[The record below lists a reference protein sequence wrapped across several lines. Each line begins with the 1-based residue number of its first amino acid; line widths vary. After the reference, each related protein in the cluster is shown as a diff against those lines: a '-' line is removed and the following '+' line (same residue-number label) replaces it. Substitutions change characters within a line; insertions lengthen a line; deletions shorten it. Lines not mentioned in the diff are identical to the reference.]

1 MELGRQIRK
10 YRAEA
15 CLSQEQ
21 LADKIFVTRQTVSNW
36 ENEKN
41 YPDIKS
47 LVLMSEVFQVSLD
60 HLIKGDLKT
69 IQKEINK
76 EEYSKFQRNSRIFT
90 VLFVVLLIAPI
101 PLVMLWKWAGM
112 GLYVCLFGIGMC
124 FALRIEKY
132 KKQQDIQTYKEIIAF
147 TSGKSLTDIEK
158 AKEEAKRPYQKILLA
173 AGSALLVVLIALLM
187 TAGIKLFF

>member
-10 YRAEA
+10 YRTEA

-47 LVLMSEVFQVSLD
+47 LVLMSEIFQVSLD
-60 HLIKGDLKT
+60 HFIKGDLKT
-69 IQKEINK
+69 MQKEINK
-76 EEYSKFQRNSRIFT
+76 EEYIKFQRDSKIFS
-90 VLFVVLLIAPI
+90 VLFVVLMIAPI

-112 GLYVCLFGIGMC
+112 GLYVSLFGVGMC

-132 KKQQDIQTYKEIIAF
+132 KKQQDIQTYKEIMAF

-173 AGSALLVVLIALLM
+173 AGSALLAVLIALLM
-187 TAGIKLFF
+187 TAGINLFF